1 MFSTGNK
8 GNSVNR
14 MKRKTSSSTPEAKR
28 RKLAKDRD
36 KEYGHN
42 LGASAGQGS
51 QKASTM
57 SVGEKDAKS
66 NASLAKRVSLKRAE
80 SSGRRSVTKKVSSTE
95 AGGGATTSVISRR
108 LSSGRTEKK
117 VPKTKLVTKVRIIV

>member
-1 MFSTGNK
+1 M
-8 GNSVNR
+8 NR
-14 MKRKTSSSTPEAKR
+14 MKRKASSSTPEAKR

-36 KEYGHN
+36 KEYGHH
-42 LGASAGQGS
+42 LGASAG

-57 SVGEKDAKS
+57 SVGEKDAKP

-80 SSGRRSVTKKVSSTE
+80 SSGRRSVTKRVSSTE

-108 LSSGRTEKK
+108 LSSGRAEKK